1 MDRTFHENQ
10 NRRKKI
16 HLPQRKR
23 WLAVAAYTAETIK
36 DIAINFDE
44 KEIKTR
50 LKELEELVKEATF

>member
-10 NRRKKI
+10 NRKKI

-23 WLAVAAYTAETIK
+23 WLVVAAHTAETIK
-36 DIAINFDE
+36 DIATNFDE